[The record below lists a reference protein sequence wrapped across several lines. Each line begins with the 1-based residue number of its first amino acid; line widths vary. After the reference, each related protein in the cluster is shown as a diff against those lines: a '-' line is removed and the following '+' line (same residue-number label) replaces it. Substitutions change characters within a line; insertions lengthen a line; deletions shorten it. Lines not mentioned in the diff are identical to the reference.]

1 MKTKPKSKLPVMYML
16 VLIYII
22 FSFFNILENAEITTL
37 QAVSY
42 FFLIMI
48 PLCLLIYSVWQRNVK
63 LETSSYVG
71 TAMCTPLILASAL
84 IGLGL
89 MFGIAYGVI
98 GALVGG
104 VIAYFG
110 FNPIFNMRTPETRIL
125 ADVSADEA
133 AKITKRHHY
142 EIVKKFR
149 IFPMAGDGS
158 NLVHGS
164 EQAHILMTRDRDLI
178 NQLKKKGNLAEL
190 LGEGPKEIPAFIKD
204 PDRRWCGIGL
214 DPIVIAINPM
224 SWKKR
229 LENDPEPVKSLE
241 TLLSPNLTGSFVLP
255 DPEKSR
261 AGRLFLSGLV
271 QHMGM
276 EEGVTFMRDLKKQ
289 ASSLYADTLDL
300 KQCFSSPSMLAAVG
314 QLHGFLDGGAVK
326 MKLLL
331 SSPDGAAWDLMMAGI
346 LKESPDPVQAEDF
359 LEYITSKPGNE
370 RLNYKLNFM
379 PTHPRALV
387 PHGSPT
393 MEQSGLNQEYDLVKA
408 EADWPTILEMWKRE
422 V

>member
-1 MKTKPKSKLPVMYML
+1 MYML

-22 FSFFNILENAEITTL
+22 FSFFNILENSEISTL

-42 FFLIMI
+42 CFLIMI
-48 PLCLLIYSVWQRNVK
+48 PLCLLIYSVWQRNVR

-71 TAMCTPLILASAL
+71 TAICTPFILASAL

-89 MFGIAYGVI
+89 MFGIAYGII
-98 GALVGG
+98 GALVGA

-110 FNPIFNMRTPETRIL
+110 FNPLFNMRTPETRIL

-149 IFPMAGDGS
+149 IFPMGDNES
-158 NLVHGS
+158 NIIHGS
-164 EQAHILMTRDRDLI
+164 EQAHIVMTRDLSLI

-190 LGEGPKEIPAFIKD
+190 LSEGPKEIPAFLKD
-204 PDRRWCGIGL
+204 PDRRWCGIGI
-214 DPIVIAINPM
+214 DPIAIAVNPL

-229 LENDPEPVKSLE
+229 LENDPEPVRSLE
-241 TLLSPNLTGSFVLP
+241 TLLSPNLSGSFVLP
-255 DPEKSR
+255 DPEKSP
-261 AGRLFLSGLV
+261 AGRLFLSGLA

-276 EEGVTFMRDLKKQ
+276 EEGVAFMRDLKKQ
-289 ASSLYADTLDL
+289 ASGLYSDKLDL

-314 QLHGFLDGGAVK
+314 QLHGFLDSGAAK
-326 MKLLL
+326 LKLLL

-346 LKESPDPVQAEDF
+346 LRESPDPVQAEDF

-370 RLNYKLNFM
+370 RFNYKLNFM
-379 PTHPRALV
+379 SSHPRALV

-393 MEQSGLNQEYDLVKA
+393 LEQSGINREYDHAKA
-408 EADWPTILEMWKRE
+408 EADWPALLEMWKRE
-422 V
+422 A